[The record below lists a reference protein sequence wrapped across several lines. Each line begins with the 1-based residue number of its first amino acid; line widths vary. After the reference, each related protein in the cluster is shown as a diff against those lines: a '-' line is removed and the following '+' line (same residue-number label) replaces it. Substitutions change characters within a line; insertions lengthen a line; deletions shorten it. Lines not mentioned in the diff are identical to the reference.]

1 MADTY
6 DRYDNAGG
14 GAGFVMGLLAG
25 TVLGAG
31 LGMLLAPR
39 AGADLRGQI
48 GQQARDFGNKASEQ
62 YRRASETASGW
73 AERGRDIVNQ
83 AREAVSRGAE
93 EVRGYT
99 AETTGSTYST
109 GTSGETGTQG
119 SFGGQTP
126 GSDYGRS

>member
-6 DRYDNAGG
+6 DRYDTDGG
-14 GAGFVMGLLAG
+14 GAGFMMGLLAG

-31 LGMLLAPR
+31 IGMLLAPK
-39 AGADLRGQI
+39 AGSDLRGQI

-73 AERGRDIVNQ
+73 AERGREVVNQ

-93 EVRGYT
+93 QAREYT
-99 AETTGSTYST
+99 GGTTGSSYTT
-109 GTSGETGTQG
+109 GTP
-119 SFGGQTP
+119 GQTP

>member
-1 MADTY
+1 MADTD
-6 DRYDNAGG
+6 DRYDTEGG

-31 LGMLLAPR
+31 LGMLLAPK

-48 GQQARDFGNKASEQ
+48 GQQARDIGTRASEQ
-62 YRRASETASGW
+62 YRRASQAATGW
-73 AERGRDIVNQ
+73 AERGREVVNQ

-93 EVRGYT
+93 EARGY
-99 AETTGSTYST
+99 AGATTGGSYTT
-109 GTSGETGTQG
+109 GTPTEG
-119 SFGGQTP
+119 SFGERTTP